1 LGVSPACADATQ
13 NTPMPYLTVS
23 AAIASGLAADTEY
36 HYRISAT
43 NSSGTSKGVDVTFK
57 TS

>member
-1 LGVSPACADATQ
+1 VVVDA
-13 NTPMPYLTVS
+13 S
-23 AAIASGLAADTEY
+23 IASGLAASTEY

-43 NSSGTSKGVDVTFK
+43 NSAGTTKGTDVTFK

>member
-1 LGVSPACADATQ
+1 VVVDA
-13 NTPMPYLTVS
+13 S
-23 AAIASGLAADTEY
+23 IASGLAADTTY

-43 NSSGTSKGVDVTFK
+43 NGSGTSKGEDVTFK